1 MRGDELLDKM
11 ELLDPKLVDAAD
23 AAPKKKHSK
32 VKMWTAVAACLCIV
46 IAAAVL
52 LSQNGKIRL
61 SDASTATAS
70 YGFDGEDDRSD
81 WKIQYE
87 WYDED
92 ELFSGDDL
100 YAFRGTVTELYDIT
114 LDYNGKLMG
123 ESIATVKIEK
133 VYKGDLKVGDE
144 ITVELPYPVCSG
156 ASIKGPNIIRSIK
169 VGMEGIFMPRAWDEN
184 TYSEYNGA
192 VIMHRDLAE
201 CGFADGFR
209 GFFLDTE
216 YGLTYWKDAY
226 PGAKGAE
233 TLDDIEEYVINMLK

>member
-23 AAPKKKHSK
+23 AAPKKNRNW
-32 VKMWTAVAACLCIV
+32 VKKLLAAAACLCLV
-46 IAAAVL
+46 TAAVVL
-52 LSQNGKIRL
+52 LSQSDEIKL
-61 SDASTATAS
+61 SDASTATAF
-70 YGFDGEDDRSD
+70 YGFDGEDMRSD
-81 WKIQYE
+81 WKIRYE

-100 YAFRGTVTELYDIT
+100 YAFRGTVTELRDIT
-114 LDYNGKLMG
+114 LDYNGKTMG
-123 ESIATVKIEK
+123 KSIATVKIEK

-144 ITVELPYPVCSG
+144 IKIELPFPVVSG
-156 ASIKGPNIIRSIK
+156 VRVKGPDIIRSIK
-169 VGMEGIFMPRAWDEN
+169 VGMEGIFMPRAWDDS

-201 CGFADGFR
+201 CGFGDGFR
-209 GFFLDTE
+209 CFFLDTE

-226 PGAKGAE
+226 PGAEGAE
-233 TLDDIEEYVINMLK
+233 TLDDIEEYVIKMLK